1 MRNVLILFFL
11 PVTLVGC
18 LVFGLHKVYSEQST
32 VDKNVMEQVQL
43 SIDDFYEAVNVGQ
56 RQVAYQ
62 SLLKAQQSLTDVQL
76 SMTQR
81 VLLEHHIALAKR
93 ALIESQT
100 DGTFLQAVRL
110 KLAVGTMIEPENKQ
124 LWRKYEVIMN
134 EDLRRLH
141 NSWQTYNAAS
151 VPTQFTELA
160 NLQRHFMRIELAAQ
174 MSPSA
179 SFVASVSQQLTRMER
194 MIRLAASSNSPI
206 EQQAMLD
213 EQYEQLEQSLAQLFD
228 DAQMASASLPDI
240 STDVT
245 QPMKL
250 ATMFVSLFIVGIL
263 TYVGLRKYRSISQ
276 V

>member
-18 LVFGLHKVYSEQST
+18 LVFGLHKVYSEQAI

-43 SIDDFYEAVNVGQ
+43 SIDNFYEAVNVGQ

-62 SLLKAQQSLTDVQL
+62 CLLKAQQSLTDVQL
-76 SMTQR
+76 AMTQR
-81 VLLEHHIALAKR
+81 ALLEHHIVLAKR

-110 KLAVGTMIEPENKQ
+110 KLAVATMTEPQNKQ

-151 VPTQFTELA
+151 VPTQLTELA

-174 MSPSA
+174 MSQPASLVTSA
-179 SFVASVSQQLTRMER
+179 SQQLVRMER

-213 EQYEQLEQSLAQLFD
+213 GQYEQLEQSLAQLFD
-228 DAQMASASLPDI
+228 DAQIASASLPDI

-250 ATMFVSLFIVGIL
+250 ATMFVSLFIVSIL